1 MEGIQRF
8 FGGFRAAASGLAAEV
23 GAILRQ
29 ETGADPQ
36 ADAFRELAARYLQM
50 PV

>member
-1 MEGIQRF
+1 
-8 FGGFRAAASGLAAEV
+8 LAGSLSAEV

-29 ETGADPQ
+29 ETGVDPQ
-36 ADAFRELAARYLQM
+36 EAALRELAARYLQM